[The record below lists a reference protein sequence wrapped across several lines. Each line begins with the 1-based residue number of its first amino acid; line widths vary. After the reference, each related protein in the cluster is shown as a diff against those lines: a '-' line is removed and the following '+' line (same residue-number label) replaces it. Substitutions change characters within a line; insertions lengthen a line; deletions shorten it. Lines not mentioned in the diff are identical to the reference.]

1 MVEADMA
8 NPYPVGSDQYYEEEA
23 RQNAAKGQ
31 AMDAAVQAT
40 APTQADAYRVGG
52 GGSGQGPAAPA
63 ITQDMTGGAQG
74 GGSVPG
80 PAPVSAPVQSPPAA
94 PATASGIVMMGG
106 QGQPQQAAPVLP
118 GPDVM
123 RGGGAARVI
132 PGGRAPQSWQVTQET
147 GHQYSPELMGNIDA
161 ANEQEKRAAEL
172 ERTAAQDTLAAQ
184 SEVADKRTVF
194 DAQERQRR
202 ALEEDARLNQ
212 ERAMKA
218 RVDALRD
225 INPSAAWD
233 NKSGFQKAMT
243 MIAAGLAGAA
253 AGLRGD
259 GHNPVLEQLQR
270 EAEQDTRLQLKK
282 LDDASGELKDF
293 YAQYPTFQAKLAAG
307 TALRLEDFQRQNES
321 LFTGAKNQLVV
332 AQGLANASK
341 LQEKQNELRMK
352 MEEKEQGKEVVARHD
367 VMVAPKVVGGG
378 GSRFNWGR
386 TMEAYAA
393 KGGDLETAAKEIN
406 LIKSAGKLT
415 DDEARLAFFR
425 SRAPDVIVNGP
436 AAAPGAAGQNAPGS
450 PATFVP
456 SAFGGKGGFATS
468 LEGAKTAN
476 TVADMARQFHETT
489 QELIKLRGESGSTI
503 PGSDQRNRADAVL
516 ANRFRLAK
524 EIAQTGA
531 ALSEAEITNMVN
543 PLANMDALDLFST
556 DARTLARIQMS
567 DDQINNMA
575 QSKIANAGVVPGSL
589 QARGGQLQGKV
600 TGSPGALVAPGT
612 VRFNPAG
619 GGK

>member
-1 MVEADMA
+1 
-8 NPYPVGSDQYYEEEA
+8 
-23 RQNAAKGQ
+23 
-31 AMDAAVQAT
+31 
-40 APTQADAYRVGG
+40 
-52 GGSGQGPAAPA
+52 
-63 ITQDMTGGAQG
+63 
-74 GGSVPG
+74 
-80 PAPVSAPVQSPPAA
+80 
-94 PATASGIVMMGG
+94 
-106 QGQPQQAAPVLP
+106 
-118 GPDVM
+118 M
-123 RGGGAARVI
+123 RGGGPARVI

-147 GHQYSPELMGNIDA
+147 GQQYSPELMGNIDA
-161 ANEQEKRAAEL
+161 ANEGEKRAAEL

-194 DAQERQRR
+194 DAQERQKR

-270 EAEQDTRLQLKK
+270 EAETDTRLHLKK

-352 MEEKEQGKEVVARHD
+352 MEEKAQGKEVVARHD

-386 TMEAYAA
+386 TMESYVAQGGNEEAA
-393 KGGDLETAAKEIN
+393 VKSIN
-406 LIKSAGKLT
+406 AIKTAGKLT
-415 DDEARLAFFR
+415 DDEARIAFFR
-425 SRAPDVIVNGP
+425 SKAKDLIMNGP
-436 AAAPGAAGQNAPGS
+436 EPTDGGKGRVAPGDPSLFVAG
-450 PATFVP
+450 
-456 SAFGGKGGFATS
+456 AFGGQGGYARTAEDATK
-468 LEGAKTAN
+468 LKDAMTAAN
-476 TVADMARQFHETT
+476 ALLSNLQRIKALREET
-489 QELIKLRGESGSTI
+489 LLNRI
-503 PGSDQRNRADAVL
+503 PGSAARAEVEALSSDNVL
-516 ANRFRLAK
+516 NLKDSKQLGVISESDRKIVAPLTGEGALDIFT
-524 EIAQTGA
+524 TGA
-531 ALSEAEITNMVN
+531 ETRINAAIALT
-543 PLANMDALDLFST
+543 
-556 DARTLARIQMS
+556 
-567 DDQINNMA
+567 
-575 QSKIANAGVVPGSL
+575 QSAIEKKQRDYGLVQGTERLQKGVLKGT
-589 QARGGQLQGKV
+589 V
-600 TGSPGALVAPGT
+600 TGTSGQAPMSGT
-612 VRFNPAG
+612 TPFTPAG
-619 GGK
+619 RGK